1 MYDWGIKNYTV
12 VYMATYKK
20 SARTEQLKIESS
32 IIQSLHKNWATKQ
45 TKHVDGG
52 HKMALF

>member
-20 SARTEQLKIESS
+20 KCTNRAIE
-32 IIQSLHKNWATKQ
+32 NRKQ
-45 TKHVDGG
+45 HYLELTQKLGN
-52 HKMALF
+52 KTC